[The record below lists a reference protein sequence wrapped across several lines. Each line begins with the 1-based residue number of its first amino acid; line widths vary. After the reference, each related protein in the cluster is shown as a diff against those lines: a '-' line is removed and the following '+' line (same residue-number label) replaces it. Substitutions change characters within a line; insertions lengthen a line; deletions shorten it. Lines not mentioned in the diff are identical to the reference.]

1 MMTSVDEPMPPVVR
15 EKVNLRPDAVSRPS
29 GPDRRGTPVCCI
41 LGASFGT
48 RNLGVSALAAST
60 VASILSS
67 FPDARIFFLDY
78 GKSPATCQVKHA
90 AGVATVELVNLRF
103 SWKLH
108 LRNNIARLLAT
119 ALVLKLAPSK
129 NLRERLVRRNPYL
142 KQIAEADIIGSLAGG
157 DSFSDIYGL
166 RRFFYV
172 ALPQLLVLFLDKPLT
187 LLPQTFG
194 PFNGLVT
201 RKVAGFILRN
211 AEQVYARDRES
222 LDEIRPLMGRSRSQP
237 AFSPDM
243 AFLLEPVPP
252 IKQSGGL
259 NNNEQNTPLVGLN
272 VSGLLYGGGYTRN
285 NMFGLKSDY
294 KELVRQII
302 DWFIVQMGARVVL
315 VPHVFGSAGD
325 LESDTAAGAAIC
337 RELGDQYRGRLQMI
351 SEEYDQHEM
360 KHLIGQCDFFIGS
373 RMHACIAAL
382 SQGVPAVGLAYS
394 KKFLGVLRSVG
405 AEGLVADL
413 RERDTREV
421 MALVENAYRL
431 RKKTRSDLA
440 GRMPLVR
447 QEVANLFARTVS
459 ERKGLLRLDKKI
471 APAPV

>member
-1 MMTSVDEPMPPVVR
+1 MIASVDEPKPAVAR
-15 EKVNLRPDAVSRPS
+15 EKANPCLDTVS
-29 GPDRRGTPVCCI
+29 GPARRGTPVCCI

-48 RNLGVSALAAST
+48 RNLGVSALASST
-60 VASILSS
+60 VASILNS
-67 FPDARIFFLDY
+67 FPDARVFFLDY
-78 GKSPATCQVKHA
+78 GKSLATHHVKHV
-90 AGVATVELVNLRF
+90 AGVAAVELVNLRF

-119 ALVLKLAPSK
+119 ALVLKLVPSK

-142 KQIAEADIIGSLAGG
+142 KPITEADIIGSLAGG

-187 LLPQTFG
+187 LLPQMFG

-222 LDEIRPLMGRSRSQP
+222 LDEIRPLMGNSRAQP
-237 AFSPDM
+237 VFSPDM
-243 AFLLEPVPP
+243 AFLLAPVPP
-252 IKQSGGL
+252 IKQPGWL
-259 NNNEQNTPLVGLN
+259 KNNRQSTPLVGLN
-272 VSGLLYGGGYTRN
+272 VSGLLYSGGYTRN
-285 NMFGLKSDY
+285 NMFGLRSDY
-294 KELVRQII
+294 KELVRRII
-302 DWFIVQMGARVVL
+302 DHIIVQMGARVVL
-315 VPHVFGSAGD
+315 VPHVFGSASE

-337 RELGDQYRGRLQMI
+337 RELGERYNGKLQMI

-360 KHLIGQCDFFIGS
+360 KYLIGQCDFFIGS

-394 KKFLGVLRSVG
+394 RKFLGVLRSIGVENL
-405 AEGLVADL
+405 AVDL
-413 RERDTREV
+413 RECDIEKISELISVTYLSRE
-421 MALVENAYRL
+421 
-431 RKKTRSDLA
+431 KIQSDLA
-440 GRMPLVR
+440 RRIPPVR
-447 QEVANLFARTVS
+447 QTVANLFARVVS
-459 ERKGLLRLDKKI
+459 ERKGLLPLNNKT
-471 APAPV
+471 ALALG

>member
-1 MMTSVDEPMPPVVR
+1 MMTSVDEPMPPVAR
-15 EKVNLRPDAVSRPS
+15 EKANPRTDVVSRPS
-29 GPDRRGTPVCCI
+29 GPARRGTPVCCI

-48 RNLGVSALAAST
+48 RNLGVSALASST

-67 FPDARIFFLDY
+67 FPDARVFFLDY
-78 GKSPATCQVKHA
+78 GKLPATCQVKHA
-90 AGVATVELVNLRF
+90 AGVAAVELVNLRF

-108 LRNNIARLLAT
+108 LRNNIARLLVT
-119 ALVLKLAPSK
+119 ALVLKLVPSK
-129 NLRERLVRRNPYL
+129 NLRERLIRRNPYL

-222 LDEIRPLMGRSRSQP
+222 LDEIRPLMECSRSQP
-237 AFSPDM
+237 GFSPDM
-243 AFLLEPVPP
+243 AFLLEPVPS
-252 IKQSGGL
+252 IKQPGWFK
-259 NNNEQNTPLVGLN
+259 NNGQNTPLVGLN

-285 NMFGLKSDY
+285 NMFGLRSDY
-294 KELVRQII
+294 KGLVQQII
-302 DWFIVQMGARVVL
+302 DHFIVQIGARVVL
-315 VPHVFGSAGD
+315 VPHVFGDAGD

-337 RELGDQYRGRLQMI
+337 RELGDQYCGRLQMI

-360 KHLIGQCDFFIGS
+360 KYLIGQCDFFIGS

-394 KKFLGVLRSVG
+394 NKFLGVLRTVG

-413 RERDTREV
+413 RECDTTEV
-421 MALVENAYRL
+421 MALVENAYLL
-431 RKKTRSDLA
+431 RKKTRSDLV
-440 GRMPLVR
+440 GRMPSVR
-447 QEVANLFARTVS
+447 QTVANLFARTVS
-459 ERKGLLRLDKKI
+459 ERENPLRLDKKT
-471 APAPV
+471 APVPV

>member
-1 MMTSVDEPMPPVVR
+1 MMTSMDESMLPVTR
-15 EKVNLRPDAVSRPS
+15 KMANPCPDAVSRPF
-29 GPDRRGTPVCCI
+29 GPARRGTPVCCI

-48 RNLGVSALAAST
+48 RNLGVSALASST

-67 FPDARIFFLDY
+67 FPNARVFFLDY
-78 GKSPATCQVKHA
+78 GKLPATCQIKHA
-90 AGVATVELVNLRF
+90 AGVAAVKLVNLRF

-119 ALVLKLAPSK
+119 ALVLKLVPSK

-172 ALPQLLVLFLDKPLT
+172 ALPQFLVLFLDKPLT

-201 RKVAGFILRN
+201 RKVAGFILRK
-211 AEQVYARDRES
+211 AEQAYARDRES
-222 LDEIRPLMGRSRSQP
+222 LDEIRPLMGRSRAQP

-243 AFLLEPVPP
+243 AFLLEPIMP
-252 IKQSGGL
+252 IKQPSWL
-259 NNNEQNTPLVGLN
+259 KNNGQSAPLVGFN
-272 VSGLLYGGGYTRN
+272 VSGLLYSGGYTRN
-285 NMFGLKSDY
+285 NMFGLRSDY
-294 KELVRQII
+294 KGLVQQII
-302 DWFIVQMGARVVL
+302 DHFIVQLGARVVL
-315 VPHVFGSAGD
+315 VPHVFGDAGD
-325 LESDTAAGAAIC
+325 LESDTSAGVAIC

-360 KHLIGQCDFFIGS
+360 KYLIGQCDFFIGS

-394 KKFLGVLRSVG
+394 NKFLGVLRTVG

-413 RERDTREV
+413 RERDTMEV
-421 MALVENAYRL
+421 MALVENAYLL
-431 RKKTRSDLA
+431 RQKTRSDLA

-447 QEVANLFARTVS
+447 QTVANLFARAVS
-459 ERKGLLRLDKKI
+459 ERKGLLRLDKKT
-471 APAPV
+471 APVPV

>member
-1 MMTSVDEPMPPVVR
+1 M
-15 EKVNLRPDAVSRPS
+15 
-29 GPDRRGTPVCCI
+29 CCI

-48 RNLGVSALAAST
+48 RNLGVSALASST
-60 VASILSS
+60 VASILNS
-67 FPDARIFFLDY
+67 FPHARVFFLDY
-78 GKSPATCQVKHA
+78 GKSPATHQVRHVV
-90 AGVATVELVNLRF
+90 GDATVELVNLRF

-119 ALVLKLAPSK
+119 ALVLKLVPSK
-129 NLRERLVRRNPYL
+129 SVRERLVRRNPWL
-142 KQIAEADIIGSLAGG
+142 KQIADADIIGSLAGG

-172 ALPQLLVLFLDKPLT
+172 ALPQLLVLLLDKPLT

-194 PFNGLVT
+194 PFNGLMT
-201 RKVAGFILRN
+201 RMVAGFILRN

-222 LDEIRPLMGRSRSQP
+222 LDEIRPLMRWSRSQP
-237 AFSPDM
+237 VFSPDM
-243 AFLLEPVPP
+243 AFLLEPIPP
-252 IKQSGGL
+252 VKRPGWLG
-259 NNNEQNTPLVGLN
+259 NHGQNTPLVGIN

-285 NMFGLKSDY
+285 NMFGLRSDY
-294 KELVRQII
+294 KGLVQRII
-302 DWFIVQMGARVVL
+302 DHFIVRMGARVVL

-360 KHLIGQCDFFIGS
+360 KYLIGQCDFFIGS

-394 KKFLGVLRSVG
+394 RKFLGVLRSIGV
-405 AEGLVADL
+405 ENLVVDL
-413 RERDTREV
+413 RKNDAGKIGELIDEAYLSRE
-421 MALVENAYRL
+421 
-431 RKKTRSDLA
+431 KIQSDLVR
-440 GRMPLVR
+440 RMPMVR
-447 QEVANLFARTVS
+447 QQVANLFVRTVS
-459 ERKGLLRLDKKI
+459 ERNNLPRLDNKT
-471 APAPV
+471 ATVPV

>member
-1 MMTSVDEPMPPVVR
+1 M
-15 EKVNLRPDAVSRPS
+15 
-29 GPDRRGTPVCCI
+29 CCI

-48 RNLGVSALAAST
+48 RNLGVSALASST

-67 FPDARIFFLDY
+67 FPGARVFFLDY
-78 GKSPATCQVKHA
+78 GKSPATDQVKHA

-119 ALVLKLAPSK
+119 ALVLKLVPSK

-172 ALPQLLVLFLDKPLT
+172 ALPQLLVLLLDKPLT

-237 AFSPDM
+237 FFSPDM

-252 IKQSGGL
+252 IKQPGWL
-259 NNNEQNTPLVGLN
+259 KNNGQSAPLVGLN
-272 VSGLLYGGGYTRN
+272 VSGLLYAGGYTRN

-294 KELVRQII
+294 KWLVQRII
-302 DWFIVQMGARVVL
+302 DHFIVQMGARVVL
-315 VPHVFGSAGD
+315 VPHVFGSAGE

-337 RELGDQYRGRLQMI
+337 RELGDRYDGKLQMI

-360 KHLIGQCDFFIGS
+360 KFLIGQCDFFIGS
-373 RMHACIAAL
+373 RMHACIAAF
-382 SQGVPAVGLAYS
+382 SQGIPAVGLAYS
-394 KKFLGVLRSVG
+394 RKFLGVLRSIGVENL
-405 AEGLVADL
+405 AVDL
-413 RERDTREV
+413 RECDIEKISEIINDAYLSRE
-421 MALVENAYRL
+421 
-431 RKKTRSDLA
+431 KIQSDLA
-440 GRMPLVR
+440 DRMPSVR
-447 QEVANLFARTVS
+447 QTVEKLFARVIS
-459 ERKGLLRLDKKI
+459 ERKGLLRLKEKQPS
-471 APAPV
+471 PAPV

>member
-1 MMTSVDEPMPPVVR
+1 MNPCRRSR
-15 EKVNLRPDAVSRPS
+15 VNRRTCARARCPALPARSGGEHRCVASWAPRSGRATWELAPWLRARWPQFRVHFRTRAFFFSITASRPR
-29 GPDRRGTPVCCI
+29 PI
-41 LGASFGT
+41 
-48 RNLGVSALAAST
+48 
-60 VASILSS
+60 
-67 FPDARIFFLDY
+67 
-78 GKSPATCQVKHA
+78 QVKHVE
-90 AGVATVELVNLRF
+90 GVATVELVNLRF

-119 ALVLKLAPSK
+119 ALVLKLVPSK

-222 LDEIRPLMGRSRSQP
+222 LDEIRPLMGRSRSHP
-237 AFSPDM
+237 VFSPDM

-252 IKQSGGL
+252 IGQPGWLK
-259 NNNEQNTPLVGLN
+259 NNRQNTPLVGFN
-272 VSGLLYGGGYTRN
+272 VSGLLYAGGYTRN

-294 KELVRQII
+294 KWLVQRII
-302 DWFIVQMGARVVL
+302 DHFIVQMGARVVL
-315 VPHVFGSAGD
+315 VPHVFGDAGD

-337 RELGDQYRGRLQMI
+337 RELGDRY
-351 SEEYDQHEM
+351 
-360 KHLIGQCDFFIGS
+360 
-373 RMHACIAAL
+373 
-382 SQGVPAVGLAYS
+382 VG
-394 KKFLGVLRSVG
+394 GCR
-405 AEGLVADL
+405 
-413 RERDTREV
+413 
-421 MALVENAYRL
+421 
-431 RKKTRSDLA
+431 
-440 GRMPLVR
+440 
-447 QEVANLFARTVS
+447 
-459 ERKGLLRLDKKI
+459 
-471 APAPV
+471 

>member
-1 MMTSVDEPMPPVVR
+1 MTSVDEPMLPVAR
-15 EKVNLRPDAVSRPS
+15 EKLNPRPDEVSRPCV
-29 GPDRRGTPVCCI
+29 PVRRGTPVCCI

-48 RNLGVSALAAST
+48 RNLGVSALASST
-60 VASILSS
+60 VASILNS
-67 FPDARIFFLDY
+67 FPDARVFFLDY
-78 GKSPATCQVKHA
+78 GKSPATCQVKHV
-90 AGVATVELVNLRF
+90 AGVVTVELVNLRF

-108 LRNNIARLLAT
+108 LRNNIARLLAA
-119 ALVLKLAPSK
+119 ALVLKLVPSK

-172 ALPQLLVLFLDKPLT
+172 ALPQLLVLLLDKPLT

-201 RKVAGFILRN
+201 RKIAGFILRN

-222 LDEIRPLMGRSRSQP
+222 LDEIRPLMGLSRSQP
-237 AFSPDM
+237 VFSPDM

-252 IKQSGGL
+252 IGQPGWLK
-259 NNNEQNTPLVGLN
+259 NNRQNTPLVGFN
-272 VSGLLYGGGYTRN
+272 VSGLLYAGGYTRN

-294 KELVRQII
+294 KWLVQRII
-302 DWFIVQMGARVVL
+302 DHFIVQMGARVVL
-315 VPHVFGSAGD
+315 VPHVFGDAGD

-337 RELGDQYRGRLQMI
+337 RELGDRYDGRLQMI

-360 KHLIGQCDFFIGS
+360 KYLIGQCDFFIGS

-394 KKFLGVLRSVG
+394 RKFMGVLRSIGVENL
-405 AEGLVADL
+405 AVDL
-413 RERDTREV
+413 RECGVGKISKLIDDAYLSRE
-421 MALVENAYRL
+421 
-431 RKKTRSDLA
+431 KIQSDLA
-440 GRMPLVR
+440 DRMPSVR
-447 QEVANLFARTVS
+447 QKVAHLFARTVS
-459 ERKGLLRLDKKI
+459 ERKGLHRLDNKT
-471 APAPV
+471 APVPV